1 MFSLH
6 SKNDKY
12 VNQLSLINKNTSFIL
27 PTDSPYYNYGDHIE
41 YCGVE
46 FKAKEQLL
54 YRHIYINEARS
65 TQSIYKFEKAVSA
78 KLIIT
83 EVR

>member
-1 MFSLH
+1 MVSLH
-6 SKNDKY
+6 SNNDKY
-12 VNQLSLINKNTSFIL
+12 VHQLSLINKNSSFIL
-27 PTDSPYYNYGDHIE
+27 PTDDHLHNYGDHVE

-54 YRHIYINEARS
+54 FSHIYINEVRS
-65 TQSIYKFEKAVSA
+65 TQSIYKFEKSISA